1 MMNWVLDNLASI
13 IVLTVVIAIIT
24 LVVIKMIKDK
34 KNGKQNCSCGCEG
47 CAFKDNC
54 HTKN

>member
-1 MMNWVLDNLASI
+1 MNWVLDNLASI
-13 IVLTVVIAIIT
+13 IVLTVVIAIIA

-54 HTKN
+54 HTKK